1 MMPARPN
8 PKLTPDRLAR
18 KAIVYLRQSS
28 ERQVQQNLESQR
40 LQYALADRARA
51 LGWTQVEVI
60 DSDLG
65 WSAAMGAAPREGFA
79 RLLASVALG
88 EVGLVLSREV
98 SRLSRTDKD
107 WCHLLEVCQLFDT
120 LIGDAEQVYDVSLI
134 DDQLVLGI
142 KGTLSV
148 VELKVLKLRLLQGME
163 AKARRGEL
171 IRILPP
177 GYVTD
182 GTGKV
187 VKDPNVRVQEAM
199 ALIFR
204 TFRETWSIRQTF
216 KWFHAQGIELPVTR
230 KRDGR
235 VEVVFQ
241 LPTHSFIGHVLRNP
255 IYAGAYVYGRRPVE
269 LTLVDGRPRKRHGRL
284 RPPTDARVFIPDHH
298 DGYIDWATY
307 EEHQRM
313 MRRNSLRHEREEGTG
328 GVRAGHGLLA
338 RLLRC
343 GRCGRKLHVWY
354 WGKHGTAARY
364 LCVGDFPAGGRYCVG
379 FGGATVDRRIGE
391 EVVRV
396 LSPLGVRASLEA
408 LEQRRVTDAARREA
422 LARQLEQAEYEA
434 RRAFEQYHAV
444 DARNRLVAAELERR
458 WNVALEH
465 VERLRSA
472 LAELEQATP
481 ALSEEERV
489 TVRTLGERFADVWHS
504 PACPPELKKKIV
516 RTVLDEIIVTHDD
529 ATDTLRFTLHWAG
542 GTHTALEM
550 PKPRSGVGQATALE
564 DLELIRRMAGRYGD
578 DEIARVLN
586 KLGRRTGKGK
596 RWSQERV
603 ATARRNHEIP
613 GQTRAT
619 QDPEIL
625 SLGRAAKE
633 FQTSD
638 TTIKRLV
645 ASGLLTVEQ
654 VAPWAPWEIRRADL
668 EAEPIRGILEHLR
681 RTGELV
687 LPGMESAAQ
696 PSLFQ

>member
-1 MMPARPN
+1 MTPANAN
-8 PKLTPDRLAR
+8 PKLSPDRLAR

-28 ERQVQQNLESQR
+28 PHQVQHNLESQH
-40 LQYALADRARA
+40 LQYALVDRARA

-60 DSDLG
+60 DRDLG

-107 WCHLLEVCQLFDT
+107 WCHLLEVCQLCDT
-120 LIGDAEQVYDVSLI
+120 LIGDAEQIYDVSLI

-199 ALIFR
+199 TLIFR
-204 TFRETWSIRQTF
+204 MFRETWSIRQTF

-230 KRDGR
+230 KREGR
-235 VEVVFQ
+235 VEMVFQ

-255 IYAGAYVYGRRPVE
+255 IYAGAYVYGRRPIE

-354 WGKHGTAARY
+354 WGKQGTAARY

-408 LEQRRVTDAARREA
+408 LEQRRATDAARRDA
-422 LARQLEQAEYEA
+422 LARQFEQAEYEA
-434 RRAFEQYHAV
+434 RRASEQYHAV

-472 LAELEQATP
+472 LAELEQAAP
-481 ALSEEERV
+481 VLSEEERV

-504 PACPPELKKKIV
+504 PACPPELRKKIV

-564 DLELIRRMAGRYGD
+564 DLELIRRMAGQYGD
-578 DEIARVLN
+578 DAIARVLN
-586 KLGRRTGKGK
+586 KLGGGPGKANGGA
-596 RWSQERV
+596 RSV

-613 GQTRAT
+613 RQTRAT

-645 ASGLLTVEQ
+645 ASGLLTVGH

>member
-1 MMPARPN
+1 MMPAGPN

-60 DSDLG
+60 DRDLG

-284 RPPTDARVFIPDHH
+284 RPPTAARVFIPDHH

-307 EEHQRM
+307 DEHQRM
-313 MRRNSLRHEREEGTG
+313 MRRNSLRHERAEGTG

-364 LCVGDFPAGGRYCVG
+364 LCVGDFPAGGRYCLG

-408 LEQRRVTDAARREA
+408 LEQRRATDAARRDA
-422 LARQLEQAEYEA
+422 LARQFEQAEYEA
-434 RRAFEQYHAV
+434 RRASEQYHAV

-504 PACPPELKKKIV
+504 PACPPELRKKIV
-516 RTVLDEIIVTHDD
+516 RTVLDEIIVTHDE

-603 ATARRNHEIP
+603 ATARRNHGIA
-613 GQTRAT
+613 GQTRAAP
-619 QDPEIL
+619 DPEIL

-633 FQTSD
+633 FHVSD

-645 ASGLLTVEQ
+645 ASGLLTVAQ

-668 EAEPIRGILEHLR
+668 DADPIRGILEHLR

>member
-1 MMPARPN
+1 MTPANAN
-8 PKLTPDRLAR
+8 PKLSPDRLAR

-28 ERQVQQNLESQR
+28 PHQVQHNLESQH
-40 LQYALADRARA
+40 LQYALVDRARA

-107 WCHLLEVCQLFDT
+107 WCHLLEVCQLCDT
-120 LIGDAEQVYDVSLI
+120 LIGDAEQIYDVSLI

-199 ALIFR
+199 TLIFR
-204 TFRETWSIRQTF
+204 MFRETWSIRQTF

-230 KRDGR
+230 KREGR
-235 VEVVFQ
+235 VEMVFQ

-255 IYAGAYVYGRRPVE
+255 IYAGAYVYGRRPIE

-307 EEHQRM
+307 DEHQRM

-354 WGKHGTAARY
+354 WGKQGTAARY

-408 LEQRRVTDAARREA
+408 LEQRRATDAARRDA
-422 LARQLEQAEYEA
+422 LARQFEQAEYEA
-434 RRAFEQYHAV
+434 RRASEQYHAV

-472 LAELEQATP
+472 LAELEQAAP
-481 ALSEEERV
+481 VLSEEERV

-504 PACPPELKKKIV
+504 PACPPELRKKIV

-603 ATARRNHEIP
+603 ATARRNHGIA

-619 QDPEIL
+619 PDPEIL

-633 FQTSD
+633 FHVSD

-645 ASGLLTVEQ
+645 ASGLLTVAQ

-668 EAEPIRGILEHLR
+668 DADPIRGILEHLR

>member
-1 MMPARPN
+1 MTPATAN
-8 PKLTPDRLAR
+8 PKLTPERLER

-28 ERQVQQNLESQR
+28 PYQVQHNLESQR
-40 LQYALADRARA
+40 LQYALAERARS
-51 LGWTQVEVI
+51 LGWVQVEMI
-60 DSDLG
+60 DADLG
-65 WSAAMGAAPREGFA
+65 WSASLGAAPRAGFE
-79 RLLASVALG
+79 RLLAAVALG
-88 EVGLVLSREV
+88 EVGIVLSREV
-98 SRLSRTDKD
+98 ARLSRTDKD
-107 WCHLLEVCQLFDT
+107 WCHLLELCQLFDT
-120 LIGDAEQVYDVSLI
+120 LIGDADQLYDLGLI

-148 VELKVLKLRLLQGME
+148 VELKVMKQRLLAGME
-163 AKARRGEL
+163 AKARRGAL
-171 IRILPP
+171 VRMLAP

-182 GTGKV
+182 RTGKV
-187 VKDPNVRVQEAM
+187 VKDPNVRVQEAI

-216 KWFHAQGIELPVTR
+216 KWFHAQGIEVPVNR

-235 VEVVFQ
+235 VEVGFQ
-241 LPTHSFIGHVLRNP
+241 LPTHSFIGNLLRNP

-269 LTLVDGRPRKRHGRL
+269 LTLVDGRPRRRPGRL
-284 RPPTDARVFIPDHH
+284 RPPTEARVFIPDHH
-298 DGYIDWATY
+298 EGYIDWATFD
-307 EEHQRM
+307 EHQRM

-328 GVRAGHGLLA
+328 AVRAGHGLLA

-364 LCVGDFPAGGRYCVG
+364 LCVGDFPAGGRYCLG

-396 LSPLGVRASLEA
+396 LSPWGVRASLEA
-408 LEQRRVTDAARREA
+408 LEQRGAQDAARREA
-422 LARQLEQAEYEA
+422 LTRQLEQAEYEA
-434 RRAFEQYHAV
+434 RRASEQYHAV

-458 WNVALEH
+458 WNAALEE
-465 VERLRSA
+465 VERLRST
-472 LAELEQATP
+472 LAELEHATP
-481 ALSEEERV
+481 VLSEEERV
-489 TVRTLGERFADVWHS
+489 TVRTLGKRFADVWHS
-504 PACPPELKKKIV
+504 LACPPELKKKIV
-516 RTVLDEIIVTHDD
+516 RTVLDEIVVTHDET
-529 ATDTLRFTLHWAG
+529 TDTLQFTLHWAG

-596 RWSQERV
+596 RWNQERV
-603 ATARRNHEIP
+603 ATSRRNHGIP

-619 QDPEIL
+619 PDPEIL
-625 SLGRAAKE
+625 SLGRAAKA
-633 FQTSD
+633 FQISD

-645 ASGLLTVEQ
+645 ASGLLAVGQ

-668 EAEPIRGILEHLR
+668 EAEPIRGILERLR

-687 LPGMESAAQ
+687 LPWVESEAQ